1 MTTCHDQIKDKQPVA
16 KFEQQTWYLV
26 HYKPEFF
33 LVNNCSHIVSECP
46 RASWNGSL
54 LGHIELTRRAI
65 KRKSHFDQIF
75 SKKKSARLCGYLPG
89 DNQQHHTGSGNECH
103 EWFLR
108 LCKQERNFHQ
118 IRSNSS
124 KILEGTTQKMIEKA
138 SHFGWNR
145 SKTRK
150 FRADRKNGQA
160 SIIYSGPVRGWR
172 RGLGKFSQASL
183 LNSLAYFTPKR
194 FKFCINWGFRVTDYL
209 PLH

>member
-33 LVNNCSHIVSECP
+33 LVNNSSHIVSECP

-54 LGHIELTRRAI
+54 LGHIELARRTI

-103 EWFLR
+103 KLFSR
-108 LCKQERNFHQ
+108 SCRQERIALANIF
-118 IRSNSS
+118 I
-124 KILEGTTQKMIEKA
+124 KL
-138 SHFGWNR
+138 
-145 SKTRK
+145 
-150 FRADRKNGQA
+150 
-160 SIIYSGPVRGWR
+160 R
-172 RGLGKFSQASL
+172 RGLQKSFEIPLRKWYKRPAISAENRAKQENLELDRL
-183 LNSLAYFTPKR
+183 LSFIAAR
-194 FKFCINWGFRVTDYL
+194 
-209 PLH
+209 